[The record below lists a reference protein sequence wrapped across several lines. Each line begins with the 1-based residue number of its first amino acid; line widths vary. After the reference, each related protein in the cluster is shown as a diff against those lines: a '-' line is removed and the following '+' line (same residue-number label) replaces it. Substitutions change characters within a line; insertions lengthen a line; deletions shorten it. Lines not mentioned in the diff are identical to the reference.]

1 MNIAVE
7 LGRYI
12 ECKMAQRESHL
23 KRSGKIK
30 SGRRLSRNYMA
41 KEVLGVSGT
50 WFSGVINGDNFPN
63 DDMLIRL
70 AQYLE
75 IDENEIFRVARRIH
89 PDVLEE
95 YRKEYLG
102 DYYCPSFFIKG
113 V

>member
-1 MNIAVE
+1 MSVAVE
-7 LGRYI
+7 LGKYI
-12 ECKMAQRESHL
+12 ERKMAEREVHL
-23 KRSGKIK
+23 KKSGKIK
-30 SGRRLSRNYMA
+30 GGRKLSRNYMA

-50 WFSGVINGDNFPN
+50 WFSGVINGDNLPN
-63 DDMLIRL
+63 DDMLIRV

-89 PDVLEE
+89 PAVLEE

-102 DYYCPSFFIKG
+102 DYYAPSFFLKG